1 MQAHELKPAP
11 GSRQN
16 RKRIGRGNAAGT
28 GTYSGRGLGGQ
39 KSRSGRKPR
48 RFFEGGQTRLMRR
61 LPRRRGFVNHFR
73 IEYQPVN
80 LRDLERFDDGAEI
93 TNETLKEA
101 GLIDSAQKPVK
112 ILASGEITRKLNVR
126 VERLSLTAKEK
137 IEAAGGT
144 AEETTERKV
153 RSERRGAAKRKRRK
167 NKPAEAEAAADD
179 EKGEGKG
186 KAQKGGGKAKAEKG
200 GAEAEGADDDK
211 KTEGKAQAQK
221 GGGKAKA
228 EKGSAE
234 AEGADDD
241 KKTEGKAKAQ
251 KGGGKAKAEKGGAEA
266 EGKADVAAA
275 ADKPEAGKDSEGD
288 GD

>member
-1 MQAHELKPAP
+1 MQAHELKPAR
-11 GSRQN
+11 GSKQN

-61 LPRRRGFVNHFR
+61 LPRRRGFVNHSR

-80 LRDLERFDDGAEI
+80 LRDLERFDDGTDV
-93 TNETLKEA
+93 TNEILKEA
-101 GLIDSAQKPVK
+101 GLIDSAKKPVK

-167 NKPAEAEAAADD
+167 GKPAEAGGAGGEK
-179 EKGEGKG
+179 KGE
-186 KAQKGGGKAKAEKG
+186 GKAKAEKG
-200 GAEAEGADDDK
+200 GAETEGADDEK
-211 KTEGKAQAQK
+211 KGKGKAKGQK
-221 GGGKAKA
+221 GGG
-228 EKGSAE
+228 EV
-234 AEGADDD
+234 
-241 KKTEGKAKAQ
+241 
-251 KGGGKAKAEKGGAEA
+251 KAEKGGAETEDRSDEA
-266 EGKADVAAA
+266 TTAG
-275 ADKPEAGKDSEGD
+275 KPEADKDSEGD

>member
-1 MQAHELKPAP
+1 MQAHELKPAR
-11 GSRQN
+11 GSKQN

-61 LPRRRGFVNHFR
+61 LPRRRGFVNRFR

-80 LRDLERFDDGAEI
+80 LRDLERFDDGADV
-93 TNETLKEA
+93 TNEILKEA
-101 GLIDSAQKPVK
+101 GLVDSAKKPVK

-126 VERLSLTAKEK
+126 VERLSLAAKEK

-153 RSERRGAAKRKRRK
+153 RSDRRGAAKRKRRK
-167 NKPAEAEAAADD
+167 GKPAEGADD
-179 EKGEGKG
+179 EKKDDAKAKAEKGEGKAKG
-186 KAQKGGGKAKAEKG
+186 KKDDGKAKAEKG
-200 GAEAEGADDDK
+200 
-211 KTEGKAQAQK
+211 
-221 GGGKAKA
+221 
-228 EKGSAE
+228 
-234 AEGADDD
+234 
-241 KKTEGKAKAQ
+241 EGKAKSQKDDGKAKVEKGEGKPKGQ
-251 KGGGKAKAEKGGAEA
+251 KGEGKPKAEKGGAET
-266 EGKADVAAA
+266 EGKSDDAAA
-275 ADKPEAGKDSEGD
+275 ADKPEADKDSEGD

>member
-1 MQAHELKPAP
+1 MQAHELKPAR

-80 LRDLERFDDGAEI
+80 LRDLESFDDGADI

-101 GLIDSAQKPVK
+101 GLIDSAKKPVK

-126 VERLSLTAKEK
+126 VERLSLTAKER

-167 NKPAEAEAAADD
+167 GKPAEAEGAGD
-179 EKGEGKG
+179 EKKGKA
-186 KAQKGGGKAKAEKG
+186 KAQKGDGKA
-200 GAEAEGADDDK
+200 D
-211 KTEGKAQAQK
+211 
-221 GGGKAKA
+221 A

-234 AEGADDD
+234 AEGADSG
-241 KKTEGKAKAQ
+241 KKGEGKAKAQ
-251 KGGGKAKAEKGGAEA
+251 KGGAKVKAEKGGAET
-266 EGKADVAAA
+266 EGKADEAAA
-275 ADKPEAGKDSEGD
+275 AEKPSADKDSEGD

>member
-1 MQAHELKPAP
+1 MQAHELKPAR

-80 LRDLERFDDGAEI
+80 LRDLERFDDGADV
-93 TNETLKEA
+93 TKETLKEA
-101 GLIDSAQKPVK
+101 GLIDSAKKPVK
-112 ILASGEITRKLNVR
+112 ILASGEVTRKLNVR

-167 NKPAEAEAAADD
+167 GKPA
-179 EKGEGKG
+179 
-186 KAQKGGGKAKAEKG
+186 Q
-200 GAEAEGADDDK
+200 AEGAADEK
-211 KTEGKAQAQK
+211 KG
-221 GGGKAKA
+221 
-228 EKGSAE
+228 
-234 AEGADDD
+234 D
-241 KKTEGKAKAQ
+241 GKAKAQ
-251 KGGGKAKAEKGGAEA
+251 KGEGKAKGQDGDSKVEAKKGGAETEDADDEKKGEGKAKAQDGDNKVKARKGGAETEGQADEAVTA
-266 EGKADVAAA
+266 EKPA
-275 ADKPEAGKDSEGD
+275 ADKDSEAD

>member
-200 GAEAEGADDDK
+200 GAEAEG
-211 KTEGKAQAQK
+211 
-221 GGGKAKA
+221 
-228 EKGSAE
+228 
-234 AEGADDD
+234 
-241 KKTEGKAKAQ
+241 
-251 KGGGKAKAEKGGAEA
+251 
-266 EGKADVAAA
+266 KADVAAA

>member
-1 MQAHELKPAP
+1 MQAHELKPAR

-16 RKRIGRGNAAGT
+16 RKRIGRGNASGT
-28 GTYSGRGLGGQ
+28 GTHSGRGLGGQ

-61 LPRRRGFVNHFR
+61 LPRRRGFVNRFR

-80 LRDLERFDDGAEI
+80 LRDLERFDDGADI

-101 GLIDSAQKPVK
+101 GLIDSAKKPVK

-126 VERLSLTAKEK
+126 VERLSLTAKER

-167 NKPAEAEAAADD
+167 GKPAEAEGAGD
-179 EKGEGKG
+179 EKKGKA
-186 KAQKGGGKAKAEKG
+186 KAQKGDGKADAEKG
-200 GAEAEGADDDK
+200 GAEAEGAGDEKKDK
-211 KTEGKAQAQK
+211 
-221 GGGKAKA
+221 
-228 EKGSAE
+228 
-234 AEGADDD
+234 
-241 KKTEGKAKAQ
+241 GKAKAQ
-251 KGGGKAKAEKGGAEA
+251 KGGAKVKAEKGSAET
-266 EGKADVAAA
+266 EGKADGASAAEKPS
-275 ADKPEAGKDSEGD
+275 ADKDSEGD
-288 GD
+288 GV

>member
-1 MQAHELKPAP
+1 MQAHELKPAR

-16 RKRIGRGNAAGT
+16 RKRIGRGNASGT
-28 GTYSGRGLGGQ
+28 GTHSGRGLGGQ

-80 LRDLERFDDGAEI
+80 LRDLERFDDGADV

-101 GLIDSAQKPVK
+101 GLIDSAKKPVK
-112 ILASGEITRKLNVR
+112 ILASGEITHKLNVR
-126 VERLSLTAKEK
+126 VERLSLTAREK

-167 NKPAEAEAAADD
+167 GKPAEGEGKK
-179 EKGEGKG
+179 KGEGKA
-186 KAQKGGGKAKAEKG
+186 KAEKGGAETEGAGDEKRGESKAKAEKGGGKAKAEKG
-200 GAEAEGADDDK
+200 GAETEGAGDEK
-211 KTEGKAQAQK
+211 KG
-221 GGGKAKA
+221 
-228 EKGSAE
+228 
-234 AEGADDD
+234 
-241 KKTEGKAKAQ
+241 EGKAKAQ
-251 KGGGKAKAEKGGAEA
+251 KGDGKAKAEKGGAQT
-266 EGKADVAAA
+266 EGKAEEAATA
-275 ADKPEAGKDSEGD
+275 EKPEADKDSEGD

>member
-1 MQAHELKPAP
+1 MQAHELKPAR

-16 RKRIGRGNAAGT
+16 RKRIGRGNASGT
-28 GTYSGRGLGGQ
+28 GTHSGRGLGGQ

-80 LRDLERFDDGAEI
+80 LRDLERFDDGADV
-93 TNETLKEA
+93 TNEILKEA
-101 GLIDSAQKPVK
+101 GLIDSAKKPVK

-126 VERLSLTAKEK
+126 VERLSLTAKER

-167 NKPAEAEAAADD
+167 GKPAEAAGGDD
-179 EKGEGKG
+179 DKKGKG
-186 KAQKGGGKAKAEKG
+186 KAKAQKGDGKAKAEKG
-200 GAEAEGADDDK
+200 GAETEDAGDEK
-211 KTEGKAQAQK
+211 KG
-221 GGGKAKA
+221 
-228 EKGSAE
+228 
-234 AEGADDD
+234 
-241 KKTEGKAKAQ
+241 EGKAKAQ
-251 KGGGKAKAEKGGAEA
+251 KGGGQAKAEKGGAET
-266 EGKADVAAA
+266 EGKAEEAATA
-275 ADKPEAGKDSEGD
+275 GKPEADKDSEGD

>member
-1 MQAHELKPAP
+1 MQAHELKPAR
-11 GSRQN
+11 GSKQN

-80 LRDLERFDDGAEI
+80 LRDLERFDDGADV

-101 GLIDSAQKPVK
+101 GLIDSAKKPVK
-112 ILASGEITRKLNVR
+112 ILASGGITRKLNVR
-126 VERLSLTAKEK
+126 VERLSLTAREK

-167 NKPAEAEAAADD
+167 GKP
-179 EKGEGKG
+179 
-186 KAQKGGGKAKAEKG
+186 
-200 GAEAEGADDDK
+200 AEAEGADDEK
-211 KTEGKAQAQK
+211 KGK
-221 GGGKAKA
+221 
-228 EKGSAE
+228 
-234 AEGADDD
+234 
-241 KKTEGKAKAQ
+241 GKAKAQ
-251 KGGGKAKAEKGGAEA
+251 KGGGEVEAEKGGAETEGADDEKKGEGKVKGQKGDGKAKAEKGRAET
-266 EGKADVAAA
+266 EDKADVT
-275 ADKPEAGKDSEGD
+275 ADKPEAAKDSEGD
-288 GD
+288 GE

>member
-1 MQAHELKPAP
+1 MQAHELKPAR

-80 LRDLERFDDGAEI
+80 LRDLERFDDGADI
-93 TNETLKEA
+93 TNEILKEA
-101 GLIDSAQKPVK
+101 GLIDSAKKPVK

-167 NKPAEAEAAADD
+167 GKPAEAADAGG
-179 EKGEGKG
+179 EKKGEGKA
-186 KAQKGGGKAKAEKG
+186 KAQRGGGQAKAEKG
-200 GAEAEGADDDK
+200 GAETEDAGGEK
-211 KTEGKAQAQK
+211 KG
-221 GGGKAKA
+221 
-228 EKGSAE
+228 
-234 AEGADDD
+234 
-241 KKTEGKAKAQ
+241 EGKAKAQ
-251 KGGGKAKAEKGGAEA
+251 KGGGEAKAEKGSAQT
-266 EGKADVAAA
+266 EGKAEEAATA
-275 ADKPEAGKDSEGD
+275 EKPEADKESEDD

>member
-1 MQAHELKPAP
+1 MQAHELKPAR

-16 RKRIGRGNAAGT
+16 RKRIGRGNASGT
-28 GTYSGRGLGGQ
+28 GTHAGRGLGGQ

-61 LPRRRGFVNHFR
+61 LPRRRGFVNRFR

-80 LRDLERFDDGAEI
+80 LRDLERFDDGADI
-93 TNETLKEA
+93 TNDILKEA
-101 GLIDSAQKPVK
+101 GLIDSAKKPVK

-167 NKPAEAEAAADD
+167 NKPAEGEAAGDDKKGKGKAKAQKGGGKAEAEKGTAEGAGDD
-179 EKGEGKG
+179 KKGEGKAKAQKG
-186 KAQKGGGKAKAEKG
+186 GAKVEAEKGGAETEGTGDDKKTEGKTKAQKGGGKAKAEKG
-200 GAEAEGADDDK
+200 GAK
-211 KTEGKAQAQK
+211 
-221 GGGKAKA
+221 
-228 EKGSAE
+228 
-234 AEGADDD
+234 
-241 KKTEGKAKAQ
+241 
-251 KGGGKAKAEKGGAEA
+251 A
-266 EGKADVAAA
+266 EGKTDGAAA
-275 ADKPEAGKDSEGD
+275 ADKAEIGKDSEGH

>member
-1 MQAHELKPAP
+1 MQAHELKPAR
-11 GSRQN
+11 GSKQN

-61 LPRRRGFVNHFR
+61 LPRRRGFVNHLR

-80 LRDLERFDDGAEI
+80 LRDLERFDDGAEV

-101 GLIDSAQKPVK
+101 GLIDSARKPVK

-137 IEAAGGT
+137 IEAAGGS

-167 NKPAEAEAAADD
+167 GKPAEAAAAAEEKD
-179 EKGEGKG
+179 EGKAKKGES
-186 KAQKGGGKAKAEKG
+186 KAKAETS
-200 GAEAEGADDDK
+200 GAE
-211 KTEGKAQAQK
+211 TEGKADEA
-221 GGGKAKA
+221 ATA
-228 EKGSAE
+228 ER
-234 AEGADDD
+234 
-241 KKTEGKAKAQ
+241 
-251 KGGGKAKAEKGGAEA
+251 
-266 EGKADVAAA
+266 
-275 ADKPEAGKDSEGD
+275 PEADTESEGD